1 MVFDFFHSKL
11 DRALLARVYS
21 GYYEHLMGSAP
32 QVDAQAGRAQLCS
45 LIEEL
50 EMLEDGI
57 LG

>member
-1 MVFDFFHSKL
+1 MFFDFFHSRL
-11 DRALLARVYS
+11 DCAELARVYS
-21 GYYEHLMGSAP
+21 GYYAHLLGTVP